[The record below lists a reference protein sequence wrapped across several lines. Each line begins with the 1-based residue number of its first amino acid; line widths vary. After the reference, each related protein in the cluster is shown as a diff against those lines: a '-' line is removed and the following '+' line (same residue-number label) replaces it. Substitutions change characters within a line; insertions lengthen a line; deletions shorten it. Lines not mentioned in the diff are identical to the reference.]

1 MRLKSPTNHPISFGD
16 AAGSGHCMV
25 LGPEGADV
33 PQMFV
38 QSAFA
43 AGAVPADADAD
54 EFIAAPAQTQ
64 PKSHQDLIQDGIK
77 VMLERNDPGDFTAAG
92 FPDRRK
98 LAKIVGLN
106 VTAEDA
112 TIAWQALS
120 NDAART

>member
-1 MRLKSPTNHPISFGD
+1 MRLKSPTSQPISFGTSS
-16 AAGSGHCMV
+16 GSGHCMV

-54 EFIAAPAQTQ
+54 EFVSSPAPT
-64 PKSHQDLIQDGIK
+64 PTRSHQDLIQDSIK

-98 LAKIVGLN
+98 LAKLVGLN